1 MSREWKPGD
10 VALCTQSVIPG
21 TGTTSVILRT
31 RKGWLFVA
39 LDGSWWHVTGD
50 GAETV
55 TSSARPLLVIDPEDR
70 PLAERLRAWLVK
82 AFCEQNPG
90 VVLPSDALLGNALQ
104 SALRSLLEPPKPRCV
119 AHGNEECPEC
129 SRILA
134 RHFSC
139 GECTEC
145 GEYGN
150 TGMHWDTCPGRIRGP
165 VFASRDEAMGVQP

>member
-1 MSREWKPGD
+1 MSREWKAGD
-10 VALCTQSVIPG
+10 VALCAQSVIPG
-21 TGTTSVILRT
+21 TGTKSVILRT

-55 TSSARPLLVIDPEDR
+55 TSSARPLLVIDPED
-70 PLAERLRAWLVK
+70 AATATRLVEAWH
-82 AFCEQNPG
+82 EH
-90 VVLPSDALLGNALQ
+90 LGDRTHVQAQ
-104 SALRSLLEPPKPRCV
+104 DEAMQAALRSLLEPPKPRCV

-129 SRILA
+129 SRIQA
-134 RHFSC
+134 RHFAG
-139 GECTEC
+139 GECTRC

-150 TGMHWDTCPGRIRGP
+150 TGMHWDTCAARIRGP